1 MQRLARIKQA
11 TIDLYK
17 RRKLARFNWWFIYL
31 AANLLRKA
39 WKAQWSLVFKTE
51 AARQL
56 AIAQQEMSLHIQRK
70 WRDRVAFRY
79 ARQLRFVVVAHL
91 QDMQSIGSNFAGTSA
106 ETFVLFCQNLCSLPG
121 VFQRLSLV
129 FIQLLHCALFW
140 LQEGC
145 ALQSCCAAGDVCKAV
160 EESRCNQSHAT
171 GGKSVSKQGHPS
183 G

>member
-79 ARQLRFVVVAHL
+79 ARQLCFFVVSRL
-91 QDMQSIGSNFAGTSA
+91 QAI
-106 ETFVLFCQNLCSLPG
+106 
-121 VFQRLSLV
+121 
-129 FIQLLHCALFW
+129 
-140 LQEGC
+140 
-145 ALQSCCAAGDVCKAV
+145 
-160 EESRCNQSHAT
+160 
-171 GGKSVSKQGHPS
+171 
-183 G
+183 

>member
-1 MQRLARIKQA
+1 MQRLARIKQS

-79 ARQLRFVVVAHL
+79 ARLLRFVVVAHL
-91 QDMQSIGSNFAGTSA
+91 QDMQSIGSKVAGCSA
-106 ETFVLFCQNLCSLPG
+106 EAFFCFIRMCVVYWGVSTFVARLRSIVVLCAELITG
-121 VFQRLSLV
+121 RV
-129 FIQLLHCALFW
+129 CAPIVLRCW
-140 LQEGC
+140 RCMQSCGRKP
-145 ALQSCCAAGDVCKAV
+145 LQSKP
-160 EESRCNQSHAT
+160 RNWW
-171 GGKSVSKQGHPS
+171 GKCF
-183 G
+183 